1 MIISAALSQA
11 PHKERLMFTSLVI
24 FALTYILISG
34 RRLRL
39 IRIGRPAGVLLGAV
53 LMVFSGVIGPQQAF
67 TLVNWDTIILLLGM
81 MIITEHLSETG
92 FFDLA
97 AAWLKRRN
105 FGPAGL
111 LAVLVF
117 GSGILSAF
125 LVNDIVCV
133 FFTPLLVLLLR
144 QRALPPL
151 PFLVALATSSNIGSA
166 MALTGNPQNMI
177 IGALSGL
184 PYDRFFLLMLPIGL
198 LGLGL
203 NYGLLRIFYGKV
215 LKNSSES
222 PPVLRRSE
230 EKPQEHQGAVPVPG
244 LARPK
249 YRRRTLM
256 VSILVVVGF
265 FVLPDLPWTALAGAV
280 LLLFLCNRDE
290 AAVLKRID
298 WNLLLF
304 FTWLFI
310 VTGALQVSG
319 ATALISERA
328 AGFLGGTGRHV
339 WLFGAISVLASNIFS
354 NVPYVLI
361 IADSLRQLSDPALM
375 WYTLAFSSTV
385 AGNLNLIGSVA
396 NIIVAEKSRDL
407 HELGFFEFFRFS
419 LPSTL
424 LVTALG
430 LGALQL
436 YGWLGWV

>member
-1 MIISAALSQA
+1 MLTSIII
-11 PHKERLMFTSLVI
+11 FT
-24 FALTYILISG
+24 LTYVLISG
-34 RRLRL
+34 RRLYL

-53 LMVFSGVIGPQQAF
+53 LMVFFGVIGPQQAYA
-67 TLVNWDTIILLLGM
+67 LVNWDTIILLLGM
-81 MIITEHLSETG
+81 MVITEHLAETG

-97 AAWLKRRN
+97 VSWLQRRQ

-111 LAVLVF
+111 LAILVF

-144 QRALPPL
+144 RRALPPL

-184 PYDRFFLLMLPIGL
+184 AYGRFFMLMLPIGL
-198 LGLGL
+198 IGLAL
-203 NYGLLRIFYGKV
+203 NYGLLLLLYRK
-215 LKNSSES
+215 S
-222 PPVLRRSE
+222 LRGAAEGQAEAAGQRAVE
-230 EKPQEHQGAVPVPG
+230 LGGNLQGELQTTPGQG
-244 LARPK
+244 LAWPK
-249 YRRRTLM
+249 YRRRTLF
-256 VSILVVVGF
+256 VSVLVVVGF

-290 AAVLKRID
+290 AAILRRID

-304 FTWLFI
+304 FAGLFV

-319 ATALISERA
+319 ATALISNSATR
-328 AGFLGGTGRHV
+328 FLGNSGRHI
-339 WLFGAISVLASNIFS
+339 WLFGGISVLASNIIS

-361 IADSLRQLSDPALM
+361 IADTLRQLPEPELM

-385 AGNLNLIGSVA
+385 AGNLTLIGSVA
-396 NIIVAEKSRDL
+396 NIIVAEKSRGL
-407 HELGFFEFFRFS
+407 HELGFFEFLRFS
-419 LPSTL
+419 LPSTV
-424 LVTALG
+424 LVTAMG
-430 LGALQL
+430 LGVLQL

>member
-1 MIISAALSQA
+1 MLTSII
-11 PHKERLMFTSLVI
+11 I
-24 FALTYILISG
+24 FALTYVLISG

-39 IRIGRPAGVLLGAV
+39 IRIGRPAGVLLGTV

-81 MIITEHLSETG
+81 MVITEHLSETG

-97 AAWLKRRN
+97 AGWLERRH

-111 LAVLVF
+111 LAILVF

-144 QRALPPL
+144 QRTLPPL

-184 PYDRFFLLMLPIGL
+184 AYGRFFLLMLPIGL
-198 LGLGL
+198 LGLGM
-203 NYGLLRIFYGKV
+203 NYGLLRIFYGKALREPATELSDV
-215 LKNSSES
+215 ETEPAES
-222 PPVLRRSE
+222 PHNSFRSVSE
-230 EKPQEHQGAVPVPG
+230 QG

-249 YRRRTLM
+249 YRRRTLL
-256 VSILVVVGF
+256 VSALVVVGF

-304 FTWLFI
+304 FAGLFI

-328 AGFLGGTGRHV
+328 AQFLGTAGRHV
-339 WLFGAISVLASNIFS
+339 WLFGGISVAASNIFS

-361 IADSLRQLSDPALM
+361 IADSLRLLPDPDLM
-375 WYTLAFSSTV
+375 WYTLAFASTV
-385 AGNLNLIGSVA
+385 AGNLTLIGSVA
-396 NIIVAEKSRDL
+396 NIIVAEKSRSL

-419 LPSTL
+419 LPSTIL
-424 LVTALG
+424 ITAMG
-430 LGALQL
+430 LGVLQL
-436 YGWLGWV
+436 YGRLGWV

>member
-1 MIISAALSQA
+1 
-11 PHKERLMFTSLVI
+11 MFTSIII
-24 FALTYILISG
+24 FAITYVLISG

-39 IRIGRPAGVLLGAV
+39 IRIGRPAGVLLGTV
-53 LMVFSGVIGPQQAF
+53 LMVFAGVVGPQQAF

-81 MIITEHLSETG
+81 MVITEHLAETG

-97 AAWLKRRN
+97 VAWLERRR

-111 LAVLVF
+111 LAILVF

-144 QRALPPL
+144 RRRLPPL

-184 PYDRFFLLMLPIGL
+184 AYGRFFLLMLPIGL

-203 NYGLLRIFYGKV
+203 NYGLLLV
-215 LKNSSES
+215 LYRKALTGVPSDQAIAAVQTDSGL
-222 PPVLRRSE
+222 P
-230 EKPQEHQGAVPVPG
+230 GAVGSGPDLEPGQG
-244 LARPK
+244 LAWPK
-249 YRRRTLM
+249 YRRRTLF
-256 VSILVVVGF
+256 VSILVVLGF

-290 AAVLKRID
+290 AAILRRID

-304 FTWLFI
+304 FAGLFV

-319 ATALISERA
+319 ATELISDSATR
-328 AGFLGGTGRHV
+328 FLGNSGRHI
-339 WLFGAISVLASNIFS
+339 WLFGGISVLASNIFS

-361 IADSLRQLSDPALM
+361 IADTLRQLPEPELM
-375 WYTLAFSSTV
+375 WYTLAFASTV
-385 AGNLNLIGSVA
+385 AGNLTLIGSVA
-396 NIIVAEKSRDL
+396 NIIVAEKSRAL
-407 HELGFFEFFRFS
+407 HELGFFEFLRFS

-424 LVTALG
+424 LVTAMG
-430 LGALQL
+430 LGVLQL

>member
-1 MIISAALSQA
+1 MLTSII
-11 PHKERLMFTSLVI
+11 I
-24 FALTYILISG
+24 FAITYVLISG

-39 IRIGRPAGVLLGAV
+39 IRIGRPAGVLLGTV
-53 LMVFSGVIGPQQAF
+53 LMVFAGVIGPQQAF

-81 MIITEHLSETG
+81 MVITEHLAETG

-97 AAWLKRRN
+97 VGALERRKL
-105 FGPAGL
+105 GPKAL
-111 LAVLVF
+111 LSILVF

-144 QRALPPL
+144 RRNLPPL

-184 PYDRFFLLMLPIGL
+184 AYGRFFLLMLPIGL

-203 NYGLLRIFYGKV
+203 NYGLLLLLY
-215 LKNSSES
+215 
-222 PPVLRRSE
+222 RRHLSR
-230 EKPQEHQGAVPVPG
+230 PGLVQVDQGDQLPAEAMALAAADRLGPASNG

-249 YRRRTLM
+249 YRRRTLA
-256 VSILVVVGF
+256 VSILVVLGF
-265 FVLPDLPWTALAGAV
+265 FVLPNLPWTALAGAV

-290 AAVLKRID
+290 AAVLRRVD

-304 FTWLFI
+304 FAGLFV

-319 ATALISERA
+319 ATAALSDYA
-328 AGFLGGTGRHV
+328 VCFLGNSGRHI
-339 WLFGAISVLASNIFS
+339 WLFGGISVLASNIFS

-361 IADSLRQLSDPALM
+361 IAESLRQMPESELM
-375 WYTLAFSSTV
+375 WYTLAFASTV
-385 AGNLNLIGSVA
+385 AGNLTLIGSVA
-396 NIIVAEKSRDL
+396 NIIVAEKARGL
-407 HELGFFEFFRFS
+407 HELGFFEFLRFS

-424 LVTALG
+424 LVTGLG
-430 LGALQL
+430 LGILQL
-436 YGWLGWV
+436 YSLLGWL

>member
-1 MIISAALSQA
+1 MLTSII
-11 PHKERLMFTSLVI
+11 I
-24 FALTYILISG
+24 FAVTYVLISG

-39 IRIGRPAGVLLGAV
+39 IRIGRPAGVLLGTV
-53 LMVFSGVIGPQQAF
+53 LMVFARVIGPEQAF

-81 MIITEHLSETG
+81 MVITEHLAETG

-97 AAWLKRRN
+97 VAWLERRR
-105 FGPAGL
+105 FRPAGL
-111 LAVLVF
+111 LAILVF

-144 QRALPPL
+144 RRALPPL

-184 PYDRFFLLMLPIGL
+184 AYGRFFLLMLPIGL
-198 LGLGL
+198 LGLAV
-203 NYGLLRIFYGKV
+203 NYGLLLV
-215 LKNSSES
+215 LYRKALS
-222 PPVLRRSE
+222 
-230 EKPQEHQGAVPVPG
+230 GASGLQADATGHSGSGPTGVPG
-244 LARPK
+244 LGSVLEPGQGLAKPK
-249 YRRRTLM
+249 YRRRTLV
-256 VSILVVVGF
+256 VSVLVVAGF

-290 AAVLKRID
+290 AAVLRRID

-304 FTWLFI
+304 FAGLFV

-319 ATALISERA
+319 ATALISDGATR
-328 AGFLGGTGRHV
+328 FLGNSGRHI
-339 WLFGAISVLASNIFS
+339 WLFGGISVLASNIFS

-361 IADSLRQLSDPALM
+361 IADTLRQLPEPDLM
-375 WYTLAFSSTV
+375 WYTLAFASTV
-385 AGNLNLIGSVA
+385 AGNLTLIGSVA

-407 HELGFFEFFRFS
+407 HELGFFEFLRFS

-424 LVTALG
+424 LVTAMG
-430 LGALQL
+430 LGVLQL

>member
-1 MIISAALSQA
+1 ML
-11 PHKERLMFTSLVI
+11 TSLII
-24 FALTYILISG
+24 FALTYVLISG
-34 RRLRL
+34 RRLRM
-39 IRIGRPAGVLLGAV
+39 IRIGRPAGVLLGTV

-81 MIITEHLSETG
+81 MIITEHLAETG

-97 AAWLKRRN
+97 VSYLERRN
-105 FGPAGL
+105 FGPNGL

-133 FFTPLLVLLLR
+133 FFTPLLVMLLR
-144 QRALPPL
+144 HRSLPPL
-151 PFLVALATSSNIGSA
+151 AFLVGLATSSNIGSA

-177 IGALSGL
+177 IGALSGIA
-184 PYDRFFLLMLPIGL
+184 YGRFFLLMLPVGL
-198 LGLGL
+198 LGLGI
-203 NYGLLRIFYGKV
+203 NYGLLRIFYGRA
-215 LKNSSES
+215 LREPEGT
-222 PPVLRRSE
+222 PPE
-230 EKPQEHQGAVPVPG
+230 AVKDTAGIPPG

-249 YRRRTLM
+249 YRRRTLV
-256 VSILVVVGF
+256 VSILVVAGF

-290 AAVLKRID
+290 AAVLRRID

-304 FTWLFI
+304 FAGLFI

-319 ATALISERA
+319 ATALISDRA
-328 AGFLGGTGRHV
+328 AGFLGTSGRHV
-339 WLFGAISVLASNIFS
+339 WLFGSISVAASNIFS

-361 IADSLRQLSDPALM
+361 MAETLQGLPEPNLM

-385 AGNLNLIGSVA
+385 AGNLTLIGSVA
-396 NIIVAEKSRDL
+396 NIIVAEKSRSL
-407 HELGFFEFFRFS
+407 HELGFFEFLRFS

-424 LVTALG
+424 AVTALG
-430 LGALQL
+430 LGVLQL

>member
-1 MIISAALSQA
+1 MLTSII
-11 PHKERLMFTSLVI
+11 I
-24 FALTYILISG
+24 FAITYVLISG

-39 IRIGRPAGVLLGAV
+39 IRIGRPAGVLLGTV

-67 TLVNWDTIILLLGM
+67 SLVNWDTIILLLGM
-81 MIITEHLSETG
+81 MVITEHLAETG

-97 AAWLKRRN
+97 VAWLERRR
-105 FGPAGL
+105 FGSAGL
-111 LAVLVF
+111 LAILVF

-144 QRALPPL
+144 RRSLPPL

-184 PYDRFFLLMLPIGL
+184 AYGRFFLLMLPIGL

-203 NYGLLRIFYGKV
+203 NYCLLILLYRKV
-215 LKNSSES
+215 L
-222 PPVLRRSE
+222 R
-230 EKPQEHQGAVPVPG
+230 GAVAGQAETQVQQGSGLPG
-244 LARPK
+244 ASGLGMESTWEPGVGTANDLGRGMASPK
-249 YRRRTLM
+249 YRRRTLL
-256 VSILVVVGF
+256 VSVLVVAGF

-280 LLLFLCNRDE
+280 LLLYLCNRDE
-290 AAVLKRID
+290 AAVLRRVD

-304 FTWLFI
+304 FAGLFV

-319 ATALISERA
+319 ATALLSDSATRL
-328 AGFLGGTGRHV
+328 LGNSGRHI
-339 WLFGAISVLASNIFS
+339 WLFGGISVLASNIFS

-361 IADSLRQLSDPALM
+361 IADTLKQLPEPELM
-375 WYTLAFSSTV
+375 WYTLAFASTV
-385 AGNLNLIGSVA
+385 AGNLTLIGSVA
-396 NIIVAEKSRDL
+396 NIIVAEKSRGL
-407 HELGFFEFFRFS
+407 HELGFFEFLRFS

-424 LVTALG
+424 LVTAMG
-430 LGALQL
+430 LGVLQL